1 MGWDVV
7 QIGLRHNLP
16 VHDPFATAKE
26 VAKRMKKNIRL
37 VYRNE
42 YWYDKEENVVSE
54 AKGDEFIELGK
65 YEVNNSMDYLQMTVS
80 DYQAN
85 QILKLVGI
93 DKLRQATF
101 TNEFAELILDD
112 IQEPFELYEIEDRKD
127 NLYIRIF
134 KENVDLDVSVIERWR
149 TWEYA
154 FHSSG
159 KWQEWLCDYRM
170 KIYHQA
176 KMFGCKEVIICSDQ
190 GPAMEIYENAN
201 FSADKLKEY
210 ACSYQYLTDTN
221 WIEES
226 EKEWWKKNGKHI
238 TFSSYFQN
246 QLDLSNEDFVEVIF
260 DDFSDIENDKNKID
274 VELIQGC
281 KRFLDEMKRV
291 ELEKKKKEE
300 EERKASEERE
310 ARRNYWAQK
319 LYSDE
324 SQGMTIIIPE
334 DSKLNK

>member
-1 MGWDVV
+1 MAWDVV

-26 VAKRMKKNIRL
+26 VAKRMKKNIIL

-42 YWYDKEENVVSE
+42 YEYDKEKNVVRE

-65 YEVNNSMDYLQMTVS
+65 YEVNNSKDYLQMIAS
-80 DYQAN
+80 DYQAL
-85 QILKLVGI
+85 QILESVGE

-101 TNEFAELILDD
+101 ASEYAELILSDLD
-112 IQEPFELYEIEDRKD
+112 EPFELYEIEGSKD

-134 KENVDLDVSVIERWR
+134 KENVELDVSVIERWR

-154 FHSSG
+154 FHSSD
-159 KWQEWLCDYRM
+159 KWQEWLRDYRM

-176 KMFGCKEVIICSDQ
+176 KMFGCNEVIICSDQ
-190 GPAMEIYENAN
+190 GPTIEIFDKMNY
-201 FSADKLKEY
+201 SADDLKEY
-210 ACSYQYLTDTN
+210 ACSYQYLKDTD
-221 WIEES
+221 WVEEYK
-226 EKEWWKKNGKHI
+226 KEEWRKNAKHI

-260 DDFSDIENDKNKID
+260 DDFSDIDNDKNNID
-274 VELIQGC
+274 DELIQGC
-281 KRFLDEMKRV
+281 KRFLDELKRV
-291 ELEKKKKEE
+291 ELEKKKKKE
-300 EERKASEERE
+300 EERKASEERK

-324 SQGMTIIIPE
+324 SQGVTIIIPD
-334 DSKLNK
+334 DSKLKK